1 MNIRINGQQETCPPT
16 TIADLVADKRLAP
29 EALVVEL
36 NGTIVRQ
43 EQWPAIRLKEG
54 DTLELLSFVG
64 GG

>member
-1 MNIRINGQQETCPPT
+1 MDILINGERETCPPG
-16 TIADLVADKRLAP
+16 TIAELVAHRGLAP

-43 EQWPAIRLKEG
+43 EQWPAIRLK
-54 DTLELLSFVG
+54 DHDALELLSFVG

>member
-1 MNIRINGQQETCPPT
+1 MNIRINGQQLSIRSQTVAEL
-16 TIADLVADKRLAP
+16 LVERALSP

-36 NGTIVRQ
+36 NGEIIRQ
-43 EQWPAIRLKEG
+43 EHWPTAQLQDN

>member
-1 MNIRINGQQETCPPT
+1 MNILVNGQQLSIRSQTVAEL
-16 TIADLVADKRLAP
+16 LVERALSP

-36 NGTIVRQ
+36 NGEIIRQ
-43 EQWPAIRLKEG
+43 EHWSTAQLQDN

>member
-1 MNIRINGQQETCPPT
+1 MEIFINGQRQSCRSCTLLE
-16 TIADLVADKRLAP
+16 LLAERALST

-36 NGTIVRQ
+36 NGDIIQQ
-43 EQWPAIRLKEG
+43 EQWPIVQLKDN

>member
-1 MNIRINGQQETCPPT
+1 MNIRINGQQLSIRSH
-16 TIADLVADKRLAP
+16 TIAELLMERALSP

-36 NGTIVRQ
+36 NGEIIRQ
-43 EQWPAIRLKEG
+43 EHWPTAQLQDN